1 LKNRAEERKKA
12 LSFNGDKKNS
22 NGDIFFFSFLFFFKK
37 KYNDEIM
44 KMREEK
50 TISVFFSLIIQSKQ
64 ISFIPLP
71 MHA

>member
-22 NGDIFFFSFLFFFKK
+22 NGDIFFFLFIFFKK